1 MAVTGR
7 GTHPL
12 LSTWLA
18 LPGQGAGYVAALGT
32 DPAQQGGAIWLDW
45 QFQGTAA
52 GDLSATL
59 DAATLAAAGVVDV
72 QGTASVTL
80 DDVSLASD
88 ASVFVAGVL
97 AAMLGD
103 ATLVSAGGEEAD
115 PVAGHADLFI
125 IPVAAAGQQ
134 HLLFGRATMAALI
147 RESAEPIALLK
158 GTAGANAIPVGTVNI
173 ELENA

>member
-7 GTHPL
+7 STHPL

-32 DPAQQGGAIWLDW
+32 DPAQQGEAIWLDW

-52 GDLSATL
+52 GGLGATL
-59 DAATLAAAGVVDV
+59 GAATLAAAGAVDV
-72 QGTASVTL
+72 RGAASATL
-80 DDVSLASD
+80 DGVLLTSD

-103 ATLVSAGGEEAD
+103 ATLVSAGGEESE

-125 IPVAAAGQQ
+125 LPVAAADQYNP
-134 HLLFGRATMAALI
+134 LFSEATTATLI
-147 RESAEPIALLK
+147 RESAEHIAVLK
-158 GTAGANAIPVGTVNI
+158 STAAANAIPVGTVNI
-173 ELENA
+173 GLENA

>member
-18 LPGQGAGYVAALGT
+18 LPGGGAGYVAALGT
-32 DPAQQGGAIWLDW
+32 DPAQQGEAIWLDW

-59 DAATLAAAGVVDV
+59 GAVTLVAAGAVDV
-72 QGTASVTL
+72 QGTASPTL
-80 DDVSLASD
+80 DDVSLVSD

-97 AAMLGD
+97 ATMLGD
-103 ATLVSAGGEEAD
+103 ATLVSAGGEASA
-115 PVAGHADLFI
+115 PVAGRIDSLVL
-125 IPVAAAGQQ
+125 PVATIDG
-134 HLLFGRATMAALI
+134 G
-147 RESAEPIALLK
+147 ALLCDQAMVYAVLS
-158 GTAGANAIPVGTVNI
+158 GTAGAIDLLNSTATTYAIPTGAVTI
-173 ELENA
+173 EVEGG

>member
-32 DPAQQGGAIWLDW
+32 DPAQQGEAIWLDW

-59 DAATLAAAGVVDV
+59 GAATLVAAGAVDV
-72 QGTASVTL
+72 QGTASPTL
-80 DDVSLASD
+80 DDASLVSN

-103 ATLVSAGGEEAD
+103 ASLVSAGGEESA
-115 PVAGHADLFI
+115 PVAGRVDSLVL
-125 IPVAAAGQQ
+125 PVATIDA
-134 HLLFGRATMAALI
+134 
-147 RESAEPIALLK
+147 SALLCDQAMLYEVLS
-158 GTAGANAIPVGTVNI
+158 GTAGAIDLLNSTATTYAIPTGAVTI
-173 ELENA
+173 EVEG